1 MMLSNCSC
9 SFSDCCLNWN
19 SVNKICVCGNV
30 ALDVRIFVVWVS
42 TLAISILNLLGDTL
56 FIE

>member
-30 ALDVRIFVVWVS
+30 ALDVRIYVV
-42 TLAISILNLLGDTL
+42 
-56 FIE
+56 